1 VSSGSRSHAS
11 SPRPTVA
18 AARWMRLD
26 DAARILGV
34 NVVTLRRAVERH
46 TRRDPDGRLYAEFD
60 GVHARKLGRH
70 WRLLLDPCWG
80 GGAVSA

>member
-1 VSSGSRSHAS
+1 MTAS
-11 SPRPTVA
+11 PCPTVA

-46 TRRDPDGRLYAEFD
+46 ARRDPEGRLYAEFD

-70 WRLLLDPCWG
+70 WRVFLDACWAG
-80 GGAVSA
+80 VAVSA